1 MKEKDLGN
9 LRKSYTKNELKAADI
24 ANDPIA
30 FFGSWFNEA
39 EHHPEID
46 EANAMT
52 LATLGLDD
60 YPKARVVL
68 LKAINEKGFVF
79 YTNYQSEK
87 GLSIAHHAKVGLSF
101 FWPALERQVII
112 KGTAEQL
119 KPDVSNAYFNS
130 RPKVSQ
136 LGALVSEQS
145 KVITDRSILEAKLEA
160 LEIEYQDKSVDR
172 PEHWGGYVV
181 VPKCIEFWQGRP
193 NRLHDRIR
201 CQWQGSFWNIERLA
215 P

>member
-87 GLSIAHHAKVGLSF
+87 GLSIAHHAKIGLSF

-119 KPDVSNAYFNS
+119 KPEVSNAYFNS
-130 RPKVSQ
+130 RPKGSQ

-172 PEHWGGYVV
+172 PEHWGGYEV

>member
-1 MKEKDLGN
+1 MKEKDLGD

-24 ANDPIA
+24 ADDPMA

-68 LKAINEKGFVF
+68 LKAINENGFVF

-119 KPDVSNAYFNS
+119 SPEVSNAYFNS
-130 RPKVSQ
+130 RPKGSQ